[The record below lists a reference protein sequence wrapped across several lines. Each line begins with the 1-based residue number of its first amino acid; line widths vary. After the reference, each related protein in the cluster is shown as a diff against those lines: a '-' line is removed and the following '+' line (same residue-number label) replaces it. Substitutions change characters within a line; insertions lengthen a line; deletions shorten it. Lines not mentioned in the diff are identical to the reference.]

1 MATFTTVVSGGGP
14 ALANALSSIAVNH
27 RNIYLVDDGIY
38 DPLLF
43 SNSVL
48 SSGSLGW
55 NTQIVISSLN
65 GPENCIIDGGTVWEN
80 DVFGSNIITPGKSCI
95 SVDSTITPEAFK
107 LSCYGF
113 TIRNGYTN
121 VAGAS
126 KGAGVATLNPTNK
139 ALVNC
144 LVERHYADLSSLAV
158 STPAIRTQCYD
169 CTIRDIIGTR
179 SAVADNVGFRGCL
192 IERISHLS
200 SSYNSIAESSTFF
213 RCIIRNLANDCN
225 PVFRYLQRFHSNLI
239 YNYNGGNY
247 GGLNTC
253 RSSIIGNTFVLS
265 NNTAAV
271 LNWNTTVPTIVANN
285 IFVGNWNIAAR
296 LSGPEVTVANN
307 YARAFS
313 GDAAHL
319 LSNVVGVDPVFVD
332 RDNENF
338 HLFRSSDCI
347 AAGNTDFLSALVY
360 QYDLDGKPWKEPP
373 SIGCYQYQP
382 KVEMPHR
389 LNPLGIYIKPSRKY
403 DAEIEYLQSSK
414 TQYIDTGIVLKGKK
428 FSISCKLKRM
438 DSGVWSGI
446 GTGVFPGERLI
457 FTRNTASPSGPGI
470 DIGSYHYQLSQSEY
484 ANIHEYLIDT
494 RNGLVKIDTTE
505 WDISGLTFNN
515 VGNGQNFYL
524 FATCGGNT
532 SLPSPYDNI
541 QLFYAKFYI
550 GEELVKDFI
559 PVRCGRVG
567 FLYDKVSE
575 KLFGNQGTG
584 SFILGPD
591 VG

>member
-14 ALANALSSIAVNH
+14 ALANALSSIAINH
-27 RNIYLVDDGIY
+27 RNVYLVEDGIY

-43 SNSVL
+43 SDSVL

-55 NTQIVISSLN
+55 NTQIVISSFN

-95 SVDSTITPEAFK
+95 SVDSTITPTAFN

-121 VAGAS
+121 VAGAA
-126 KGAGVATLNPTNK
+126 KGAGVATLGHAGK

-144 LVERHYADLSSLAV
+144 LVERHYADLSSVAT
-158 STPAIRTQCYD
+158 STPAIRMQCHD

-179 SAVADNVGFRGCL
+179 SAVADGVEFRRCL

-200 SSYNSIAESSTFF
+200 SSYNSIAESSHFF

-239 YNYNGGNY
+239 YNYNGGGNS
-247 GGLNTC
+247 GLNTC
-253 RSSIIGNTFVLS
+253 RNNIIGNTFVLS

-271 LNWNTTVPTIVANN
+271 LNWNTNASMLVANN

-319 LSNVVGVDPVFVD
+319 ISNVVGVDPVFVD

-360 QYDLDGKPWKEPP
+360 QCDLDGKPWKEPP

-403 DAEIEYLQSSK
+403 DAEIEYLEN
-414 TQYIDTGIVLKGKK
+414 TGL
-428 FSISCKLKRM
+428 
-438 DSGVWSGI
+438 
-446 GTGVFPGERLI
+446 E
-457 FTRNTASPSGPGI
+457 
-470 DIGSYHYQLSQSEY
+470 
-484 ANIHEYLIDT
+484 LIDT
-494 RNGLVKIDTTE
+494 QTGVDSNTTYDLSCTILQTAGKGIIYTYPQNETSELRVFYGRENATSGEEKTLYYDRGSARIYKGSYTNRELELHLGNYFLEDKGVRLATGTAQTYTTTSSYSLYVFNIGL
-505 WDISGLTFNN
+505 N
-515 VGNGQNFYL
+515 VGKYDLFRLKALKIYNG
-524 FATCGGNT
+524 AET
-532 SLPSPYDNI
+532 I
-541 QLFYAKFYI
+541 R
-550 GEELVKDFI
+550 DFI
-559 PVRCGRVG
+559 PVRCGRTG
-567 FLYDKVSE
+567 YLYDRISE
-575 KLFGNQGTG
+575 KLFGNSINNG